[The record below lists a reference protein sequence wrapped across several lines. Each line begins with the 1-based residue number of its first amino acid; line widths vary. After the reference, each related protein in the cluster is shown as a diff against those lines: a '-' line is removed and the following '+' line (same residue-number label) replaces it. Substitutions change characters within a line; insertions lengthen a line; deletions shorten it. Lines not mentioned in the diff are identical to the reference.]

1 MLRLR
6 RGSRPFSTTHRQ
18 HALTPAS
25 DEKVARQPARI
36 EVGKCDVRAPSATVV
51 GRSSSSNTIS
61 AVNRVASGCRQG
73 PCSKSEDPFPA
84 ARGLCRLDRFQ
95 DLSAALRT
103 TIFPKSG
110 DSAVFGGCP
119 DVSRSCGGAPS
130 IRLSSATR
138 RTASVAPALLL
149 EHHKIKTG
157 AQSTQW
163 SRFPANWSGVETR
176 RGSVFTS
183 SDPHALA
190 PRRRKR
196 KSDQASTPY
205 RLVELQSYTANVR
218 ATRLAAG
225 PAENAGSRAKSPS
238 SPCARA
244 IAGGPRCHGRR

>member
-1 MLRLR
+1 MRRLGGSRHGLRWGSATSAHLQQLSSADPPLPTPSPRSTGWPADAGKGRVLNR
-6 RGSRPFSTTHRQ
+6 RILFPRQGGYVAWTGFRTSPRLSERRFSQNRAIRPFS
-18 HALTPAS
+18 
-25 DEKVARQPARI
+25 
-36 EVGKCDVRAPSATVV
+36 
-51 GRSSSSNTIS
+51 
-61 AVNRVASGCRQG
+61 
-73 PCSKSEDPFPA
+73 
-84 ARGLCRLDRFQ
+84 
-95 DLSAALRT
+95 
-103 TIFPKSG
+103 
-110 DSAVFGGCP
+110 GGCP

-183 SDPHALA
+183 SDLHALA

-205 RLVELQSYTANVR
+205 RLVEL
-218 ATRLAAG
+218 
-225 PAENAGSRAKSPS
+225 PS
-238 SPCARA
+238 
-244 IAGGPRCHGRR
+244 

>member
-1 MLRLR
+1 MRRLG
-6 RGSRPFSTTHRQ
+6 GSRHGLRW
-18 HALTPAS
+18 
-25 DEKVARQPARI
+25 
-36 EVGKCDVRAPSATVV
+36 GSATSAHLQQLASADPPLPTPSPRSTGCPADAGK
-51 GRSSSSNTIS
+51 GR
-61 AVNRVASGCRQG
+61 VLNRRILFPRQG
-73 PCSKSEDPFPA
+73 
-84 ARGLCRLDRFQ
+84 GHGRLDRFQ

-183 SDPHALA
+183 SDLHALA

-205 RLVELQSYTANVR
+205 RLVELQS
-218 ATRLAAG
+218 
-225 PAENAGSRAKSPS
+225 
-238 SPCARA
+238 
-244 IAGGPRCHGRR
+244 